1 MDTIFLDKVCDHI
14 VSETK
19 INGDIL
25 LLPFLCPHSSVPFY
39 LLFTYFFI
47 FTIHCKEVYS
57 LNSEEIEYVWDKY
70 DYEMS
75 ITINNDKIV
84 KFI

>member
-1 MDTIFLDKVCDHI
+1 M
-14 VSETK
+14 
-19 INGDIL
+19 
-25 LLPFLCPHSSVPFY
+25 
-39 LLFTYFFI
+39 
-47 FTIHCKEVYS
+47 YS

>member
-14 VSETK
+14 VSETR
-19 INGDIL
+19 IDGDIL
-25 LLPFLCPHSSVPFY
+25 LLPFLSPHSSVPFY

-47 FTIHCKEVYS
+47 FAIHCKEVYS
-57 LNSEEIEYVWDKY
+57 LNGEEIEYVWDKY

-75 ITINNDKIV
+75 IIVNNDKIV
-84 KFI
+84 KFT

>member
-1 MDTIFLDKVCDHI
+1 MVIF
-14 VSETK
+14 
-19 INGDIL
+19 
-25 LLPFLCPHSSVPFY
+25 Y
-39 LLFTYFFI
+39 YI

-57 LNSEEIEYVWDKY
+57 LNGEEIEYVWDKY

-75 ITINNDKIV
+75 IIVNNNNKIV

>member
-1 MDTIFLDKVCDHI
+1 MDTIFLDKVCNHI

-25 LLPFLCPHSSVPFY
+25 LLPFY

-57 LNSEEIEYVWDKY
+57 LNGEEIEYVWDKY

-75 ITINNDKIV
+75 IIVNNNNKIV